1 MSIEIKIR
9 IEFKRNIKISKKIKI
24 YNLFFQFFDLSNV
37 DKKKTI
43 PQKKQQYYWN
53 KESIEELIVDAA
65 HSNFSFF

>member
-37 DKKKTI
+37 DKKRQYRKRNNNTI
-43 PQKKQQYYWN
+43 EIKNQLKN
-53 KESIEELIVDAA
+53 
-65 HSNFSFF
+65 